1 MRKTIFY
8 ASVIIILY
16 LIYIITNIF
25 VYHYENLNNYG
36 SGFLIGKLLLVSV
49 FGFIVY
55 KTNSFKPKR
64 EKRN

>member
-8 ASVIIILY
+8 MSIITILY

-25 VYHYENLNNYG
+25 VYHYEKLNDYG
-36 SGFLIGKLLLVSV
+36 NGFLIGKILLLLI
-49 FGFIVY
+49 FAFIVY
-55 KTNSFKPKR
+55 KTNPFKQKN